1 MDSITE
7 ISIKITWLLRHGA
20 IKEKVSIDNEGF
32 VEVEELISWL
42 KKNNIFLTLEDIQT
56 LVMKDNKSRYLL
68 KDNKIRANQ
77 GHSIKLDITMNTFEQ
92 KFSHVIHATYSE
104 HLEGIKKNGL
114 KSMSRN
120 DVHMINIDSKTNKF
134 HMIRQDTT
142 LYIFVKG
149 NGVNLKE
156 STNGVILTKYV
167 PPENLIIVPT
177 YQFKKS
183 NCYGF
188 IIYDV
193 TKSKVITVKTKNNYY
208 GFPKGKK
215 EKDELP
221 ICCAFRGLK
230 EKTNLDP
237 EDIYILPGCVSE
249 INENDDV
256 PTNYYFGMIRNTEK
270 KIYCLDKG
278 KKLDVSLMNKDELIQ
293 MENKNFLD
301 RRSKLLKN

>member
-1 MDSITE
+1 MESSTE

-32 VEVEELISWL
+32 VEIEELISWL
-42 KKNNIFLTLEDIQT
+42 KKNNIFMTMEDIQT
-56 LVMKDNKSRYLL
+56 LVKKDSKSRYLL
-68 KDNKIRANQ
+68 KNNKIRANQ
-77 GHSIKLDITMNTFEQ
+77 GHSIKLNITMNKFDK
-92 KFSHVIHATYSE
+92 KFSHIIHATYFE
-104 HLEGIKKNGL
+104 HLESIKKTGL

-120 DVHMINIDSKTNKF
+120 DVHMVNIDSKTNKF

-142 LYIFVKG
+142 LYIFIKL
-149 NGVNLKE
+149 NGIKLKE
-156 STNGVILTKYV
+156 STNGVILTEYV

-177 YQFKKS
+177 YQFKRS

-188 IIYDV
+188 IIYDS
-193 TKSKVITVKTKNNYY
+193 TKKKVITVKTKNNNYC
-208 GFPKGKK
+208 FPKGKK

-230 EKTNLDP
+230 EETNLDP

-249 INENDDV
+249 VNENEDV

-270 KIYCLDKG
+270 KLYSIDKDEN
-278 KKLDVSLMNKDELIQ
+278 LDVSWMNINELIK
-293 MENKNFLD
+293 MGNKNFLD
-301 RRSKLLKN
+301 RI